1 MSAAASSRIPFSAYL
16 AHVGLPA
23 ELASLVPAASL
34 PLAQQWSAPVAA
46 ADFAEVDLDA
56 LLKYRVPKL
65 TGGACSRKLEYEDAP
80 FDLGAFLG
88 VPSAVAAA
96 RQHAE
101 VARIHRL
108 DAAVAAW
115 HAQTGC
121 DWFGVYHVRRLPA
134 ADQSA
139 AANDGAAASPSF
151 GLVKEA
157 YRGLASRAIFPL
169 TAAFAL
175 QSNNSHVGLHASAR
189 LIPDLDAYEGAYY
202 ECDAKVKSELCVP
215 IIDLRGAALDT
226 AAPVGS
232 SDRQS
237 DDDSHGAFITSPATG
252 VDRPAVRVRGII
264 DAESF
269 TPNFF
274 TPEIIARVAH
284 AAYEL
289 GFVY

>member
-16 AHVGLPA
+16 LHVGLPA

-34 PLAQQWSAPVAA
+34 SLPLAQQWSAPV
-46 ADFAEVDLDA
+46 DLDQVDLDA

-65 TGGACSRKLEYEDAP
+65 DPAGTCSRKLEYEDAP

-88 VPSAVAAA
+88 VPAAPAAA

-101 VARIHRL
+101 VARLHRL

-121 DWFGVYHVRRLPA
+121 DWFGVYHVRRLPT
-134 ADQSA
+134 ADESA
-139 AANDGAAASPSF
+139 AAANTESF

-157 YRGLASRAIFPL
+157 YRGLASRAVFPL

-189 LIPDLDAYEGAYY
+189 LIADLDAYEGAYY

-215 IIDLRGAALDT
+215 ILDLRGAALE
-226 AAPVGS
+226 ASSALALAP
-232 SDRQS
+232 DQS
-237 DDDSHGAFITSPATG
+237 DDARGAFITSPATG
-252 VDRPAVRVRGII
+252 ADRPAVRVRGII

-274 TPEIIARVAH
+274 TPEIMARVAH